1 MTTILQIAFGGFLG
15 GSLRYLLC
23 RLPHG
28 LLLAN
33 TIACFLLGLSQ
44 HSPFLAVSI
53 AGALSTWSSLAAH
66 LGPLLR
72 TSRAQ
77 FVRSICATT
86 LCGYAAIL
94 IGLSV

>member
-44 HSPFLAVSI
+44 HSPFLAVGI

-77 FVRSICATT
+77 FARSICATT
-86 LCGYAAIL
+86 LCG
-94 IGLSV
+94 